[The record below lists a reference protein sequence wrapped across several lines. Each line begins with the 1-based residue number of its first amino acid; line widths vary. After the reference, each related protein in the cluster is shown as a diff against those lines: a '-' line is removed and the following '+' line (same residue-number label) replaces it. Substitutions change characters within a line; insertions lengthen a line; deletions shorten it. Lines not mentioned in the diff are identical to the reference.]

1 MTIASHIQKQLDVSE
16 QLFEMMRR
24 DHKERMSQTLVWAD
38 MNESLLHK
46 LKERDEE
53 IERLR
58 SLLQAH
64 ETAEKL

>member
-24 DHKERMSQTLVWAD
+24 DHKERMSQVLVWAD
-38 MNESLLHK
+38 MNESLMHK
-46 LKERDEE
+46 LQERDKE

-58 SLLQAH
+58 GLLQAH
-64 ETAEKL
+64 ETVEKL

>member
-1 MTIASHIQKQLDVSE
+1 MTIASHIQKQLDISE

-24 DHKERMSQTLVWAD
+24 DHKERMSQVLVWAD

-46 LKERDEE
+46 LEERDKE

-58 SLLQAH
+58 GLLQAH

>member
-24 DHKERMSQTLVWAD
+24 DHKERMSQVLVWAD

-46 LKERDEE
+46 LKEREEE

-58 SLLQAH
+58 NLLQAH

>member
-24 DHKERMSQTLVWAD
+24 DHKERMNQVLVWAD
-38 MNESLLHK
+38 MNESLMHK
-46 LKERDEE
+46 LQERDKE

-58 SLLQAH
+58 GLLQAH
-64 ETAEKL
+64 ETMEKL

>member
-24 DHKERMSQTLVWAD
+24 DHKERMSQILVWAD